1 MADDRIDSGADGA
14 ADAPTLRREFAA
26 DTVTPVAIQ
35 LACRRAGLRGF
46 LFESVTGG
54 RHVARYSLLGVDP
67 RERLTAGPHGVWHE
81 RGGASERLDA
91 APAAFP
97 AVLARLLAARR
108 APARAEGARFAGGWV
123 GWLGAGCAAMTE
135 RVPVRREAGMPDAV
149 LERFDDLIV
158 FDHVRN
164 TVAAIVNA
172 RPAVGAEAEA
182 AALADAAA
190 RLERLSALVAGARA
204 EPLALPDGAAP
215 PPDEGRRARFEES
228 VRRAQAE
235 IRAGEIFQVVLSVQE
250 RTPFT
255 GDPFAV
261 YRRLRMGN
269 PSPYHFWLDQGDTVV
284 LGASP
289 ELLVRVEGRTV
300 EVRPI
305 AGTRPRG
312 ADDAGDEAMRRELL
326 ADAKEAA
333 EHIMLVDLARNDVG
347 RVAEYGS
354 VEVAALRQVEPYSH
368 VMHLVSS
375 VKGRLREGLGPVDAL
390 FAGFPA
396 GTVSGAPK
404 IRALELIHEL
414 EEAPRGVYGGAVG
427 YFDDSGRID
436 TCLAV
441 RTIVVRGGE
450 AIVQGGAGIVA
461 ESDPARE
468 FAECGHKTAALRA
481 ALGPTGP
488 GVAAAPP
495 RTGVAR

>member
-1 MADDRIDSGADGA
+1 MDMDDDRVDRGADGA
-14 ADAPTLRREFAA
+14 TGARTLRREFAA

-67 RERLTAGPHGVWHE
+67 RERLTAGPDGVWHE
-81 RGGASERLDA
+81 HGGVSERLAA
-91 APAAFP
+91 APRAFP
-97 AVLARLLAARR
+97 AVLASLLAARR
-108 APARAEGARFAGGWV
+108 APERVEGARFAGGWV

-172 RPAVGAEAEA
+172 RRA
-182 AALADAAA
+182 AARADAAA
-190 RLERLSALVAGARA
+190 RLERLAALVAGAQA
-204 EPLALPDGAAP
+204 ESLALPDGAP
-215 PPDEGRRARFEES
+215 PPADESRRVRFEAA

-250 RTPFT
+250 RMPFT

-312 ADDAGDEAMRRELL
+312 ADDTADEALRRELL

-333 EHIMLVDLARNDVG
+333 EHVMLVDLARNDVG

-354 VEVAALRQVEPYSH
+354 VEVAAFRQVELYSH

-375 VKGRLREGLGPVDAL
+375 VRGRLREGLGSVDAF

-461 ESDPARE
+461 DSDPARE

>member
-1 MADDRIDSGADGA
+1 
-14 ADAPTLRREFAA
+14 
-26 DTVTPVAIQ
+26 
-35 LACRRAGLRGF
+35 
-46 LFESVTGG
+46 
-54 RHVARYSLLGVDP
+54 
-67 RERLTAGPHGVWHE
+67 E
-81 RGGASERLDA
+81 RGGARERLA
-91 APAAFP
+91 AASGAFP
-97 AVLARLLAARR
+97 GVLAGALASRR
-108 APARAEGARFAGGWV
+108 APARAGETRFAGGLV

-135 RVPVRREAGMPDAV
+135 RVPVRREAGLPDAV
-149 LERFDDLIV
+149 LERFDDLII

-164 TVAAIVNA
+164 TVEAVVNPQ
-172 RPAVGAEAEA
+172 PADRTGTA
-182 AALADAAA
+182 AAA
-190 RLERLSALVAGARA
+190 RLERLAALVAGARA
-204 EPLALPDGAAP
+204 EPLALPDAVAP
-215 PPDEGRRARFEES
+215 PADERGRARFTAA
-228 VRRAQAE
+228 VRRAQAA

-289 ELLVRVEGRTV
+289 ELLVRVDGRTV
-300 EVRPI
+300 ELRPI

-312 ADDAGDEAMRRELL
+312 ADDAADEALRRELL

-333 EHIMLVDLARNDVG
+333 EHVMLVDLGRNDVG

-354 VEVAALRQVEPYSH
+354 VEVAALRQVELYSH

-375 VKGRLREGLGPVDAL
+375 VKGRLRAELGPVDAL

-404 IRALELIHEL
+404 LRALELIHEL

-441 RTIVVRGGE
+441 RTITVRGGE

-461 ESDPARE
+461 DSDPARE

-481 ALGPTGP
+481 ALGPAGS
-488 GVAAAPP
+488 GVATAPP
-495 RTGVAR
+495 RAEVAR